1 MDFAVIVVEA
11 TMEREKLQSLLLLD
25 LCAFA
30 ASLFDPWSREE
41 AMEEYEQAYILAEKY
56 ALPELNTYRDF
67 MERL

>member
-1 MDFAVIVVEA
+1 MDFAVITVEA
-11 TMEREKLQSLLLLD
+11 TMNREKLQSLLLLD

-41 AMEEYEQAYILAEKY
+41 AMEDYERAYSLAEKH
-56 ALPELNTYRDF
+56 ALPELHTYRDF